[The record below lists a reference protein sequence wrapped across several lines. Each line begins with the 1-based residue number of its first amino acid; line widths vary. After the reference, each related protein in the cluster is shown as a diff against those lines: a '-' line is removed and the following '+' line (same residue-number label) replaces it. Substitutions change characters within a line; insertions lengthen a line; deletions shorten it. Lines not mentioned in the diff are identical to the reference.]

1 MQILLGF
8 QSTKE
13 VWGFCGQGGEVG
25 TQTRSPIHPVD
36 MEELLIL
43 LIPPLEC

>member
-8 QSTKE
+8 QSTKK

-25 TQTRSPIHPVD
+25 TQTGSHIHPAD
-36 MEELLIL
+36 MEELPIL